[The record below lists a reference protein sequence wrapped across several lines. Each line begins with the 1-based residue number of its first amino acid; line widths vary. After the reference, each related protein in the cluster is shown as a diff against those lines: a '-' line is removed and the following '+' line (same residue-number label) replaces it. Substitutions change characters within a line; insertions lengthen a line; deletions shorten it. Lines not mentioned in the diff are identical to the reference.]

1 MKPRL
6 AFIRRAYRPVAER
19 AREMF
24 DVAYEDR
31 QQERRHCIR
40 RARGSTTSTCAG
52 ASRDEFWASPV
63 SYQCRRLR
71 PIAIDTAAWLG
82 STTGRPT

>member
-6 AFIRRAYRPVAER
+6 AFIRRAYIPVVER

-31 QQERRHCIR
+31 QLPADEALRLVKVHKADAIFF
-40 RARGSTTSTCAG
+40 TSTFKFDADFID
-52 ASRDEFWASPV
+52 AHAV
-63 SYQCRRLR
+63 SV
-71 PIAIDTAAWLG
+71 AARTRTISL
-82 STTGRPT
+82 